1 MRLHTGITRVAILAL
16 LVTLAGHDIGAQRA
30 STRQRWEYCAIMNS
44 TARRPSARD
53 EKATGIASI
62 CYFQS
67 IGCRTEE
74 VTFDV
79 DIAEVRKKLNL
90 TENEGA
96 VMYAATE
103 RATEGALARAISK
116 LGDDGWEM
124 VNPGFRFSD
133 DVNARA
139 IYFKRRK

>member
-16 LVTLAGHDIGAQRA
+16 LATLAGHDIRAQRA
-30 STRQRWEYCAIMNS
+30 SIRQRWEYCAIMNS
-44 TARRPSARD
+44 SANMPSARD
-53 EKATGIASI
+53 KKTTGVASI

-79 DIAEVRKKLNL
+79 DFAEVRKKLNAS
-90 TENEGA
+90 ENEGY

-103 RATEGALARAISK
+103 KATEGALAKAISK

-124 VNPGFRFSD
+124 VNPGFRFSV
-133 DVNARA
+133 DVNAR
-139 IYFKRRK
+139 

>member
-1 MRLHTGITRVAILAL
+1 MTTACDDPTDLGSSIFPAYLNL
-16 LVTLAGHDIGAQRA
+16 L
-30 STRQRWEYCAIMNS
+30 
-44 TARRPSARD
+44 
-53 EKATGIASI
+53 
-62 CYFQS
+62 

-79 DIAEVRKKLNL
+79 DFAEVRKKLSA
-90 TENEGA
+90 TQNEGY
-96 VMYAATE
+96 VIYAAKE
-103 RATEGALARAISK
+103 KATEGALAKAISK

-124 VNPGFRFSD
+124 VNPGFRFSV